1 MAQQVTAGVDE
12 SAESLAAAHWA
23 AREALRRGAGL
34 RLVHAWREEQGTEPS
49 AAPVDTGRL
58 RAAERALRRS
68 VASVRA
74 AHPGLRVEDLL
85 LPDPP
90 VPALLTAAEES
101 ELLVLGSRG
110 LGRIAGFVL
119 GSVSQSVLARS
130 PRPVVLVRA
139 GETSAREHLP
149 ALDGVSPDEIPETP
163 YRDVVLGLDTGH
175 PGDEL
180 LGFAFESARR
190 RGAGLR
196 VIHALGADPAYGAYG
211 RSETEGAGEDAA
223 TQQHIVVAAL
233 RPWCEKFP
241 RVRVTE
247 TLAEG
252 RPAAELVH
260 ASACASLLVVGRRTR
275 GTRHGA
281 HLGAVTHAVL
291 HHADCPVAV
300 VPHV

>member
-1 MAQQVTAGVDE
+1 MAQHVTAGVDE

-34 RLVHAWREEQGTEPS
+34 RLVHAWHGQPGPGS
-49 AAPVDTGRL
+49 SVPVDTGRL

-74 AHPGLRVEDLL
+74 AHPGLRVEDVL
-85 LPDPP
+85 LPDSP
-90 VPALLTAAEES
+90 VTVLLAAAEES
-101 ELLVLGSRG
+101 EVLVLGSRG

-119 GSVSQSVLARS
+119 GSVSQHVVARS

-139 GETSAREHLP
+139 GEASAHEHLP

-163 YRDVVLGLDTGH
+163 YRDVVLGLDTEH

-180 LGFAFESARR
+180 IGFAFESARR

-196 VIHALGADPAYGAYG
+196 VIHALGAVSAYGAYG
-211 RSETEGAGEDAA
+211 RSDTARAGEPVAERE
-223 TQQHIVVAAL
+223 HLVVAAL

-247 TLAEG
+247 TVTEG

-275 GTRHGA
+275 DTRRLGP
-281 HLGAVTHAVL
+281 LIGAVTHAVL

-300 VPHV
+300 VPHT